1 MYLSVCVCVSLQTN
15 ILHTAK
21 NHPLLSKPATVK
33 IGLQHP
39 DAVVESASLSSVEV
53 PDIEYQTSIPSECA
67 DQGLLSAVQLETIT
81 YACQKHENELP
92 NGDRVGFLIG
102 DGAGV
107 GKGRTIAGIIY
118 ENFLRGR
125 RRSLW

>member
-1 MYLSVCVCVSLQTN
+1 M
-15 ILHTAK
+15 
-21 NHPLLSKPATVK
+21 
-33 IGLQHP
+33 
-39 DAVVESASLSSVEV
+39 ESASLSSVEA
-53 PDIEYQTSIPSECA
+53 PDVEYQLSLPDVCV
-67 DQGLLSAVQLETIT
+67 DQGYLSAVQLETIT

-92 NGDRVGFLIG
+92 NGERVGFLVG

-118 ENFLRGR
+118 ENYLRGR